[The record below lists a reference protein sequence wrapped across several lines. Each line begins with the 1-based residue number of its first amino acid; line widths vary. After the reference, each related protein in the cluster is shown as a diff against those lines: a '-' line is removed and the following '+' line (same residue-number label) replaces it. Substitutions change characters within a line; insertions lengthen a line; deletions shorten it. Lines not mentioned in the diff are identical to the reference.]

1 VVGTLRCLRMIGA
14 RTFGRCAAVLLLTA
28 CVAVMAGVRPA
39 VIELYTSQG
48 CSSCPP
54 ADALL
59 GELAQRPDVLA
70 LSFHVDYWDQYGW
83 PDRFALPEARQRQ
96 LDYVRH
102 FKLDWV
108 YTPDMVIDGHVD
120 VLGVDRNDILH
131 RLMAPRTGVPVHLA
145 FEGTDLIVS
154 VDAVSGASGNVELIS
169 YMPKAVTPIGR
180 GENAGRELHEF
191 NVVRSFETLGTWKGA
206 AAQWKVERGSLPPDA
221 ANVAILVQQP
231 GPGVIV
237 GAVSAALP
245 ELREPAVGP

>member
-1 VVGTLRCLRMIGA
+1 MIGA
-14 RTFGRCAAVLLLTA
+14 RTVGRCAAILGLTA
-28 CVAVMAGVRPA
+28 VAAVAADQRPA

-83 PDRFALPEARQRQ
+83 PDRFALPAARERQ

-120 VLGVDRNDILH
+120 VLGVDRSDILH
-131 RLMAPRTGVPVHLA
+131 RLTAPRSGVPVHLT
-145 FEGTDLIVS
+145 FEGTEVIVS
-154 VDAVSGASGNVELIS
+154 VEAVSGTSGGSVELIS
-169 YMPKAVTPIGR
+169 YLPKAVTAIGR
-180 GENAGRELHEF
+180 GENAGRELHES
-191 NVVRSFETLGTWKGA
+191 NVVRSFETLGTWRGA
-206 AAQWKVERGSLPPDA
+206 AVQWKVDRNSLPLDA
-221 ANVAILVQQP
+221 ANVAVLVQQP
-231 GPGVIV
+231 GPGPIV
-237 GAVSAALP
+237 GAVTAALP
-245 ELREPAVGP
+245 ELREPGVGP